1 MSKQQQTATRTD
13 LIKTLF
19 TRGHYC
25 AAYDL
30 LNWGFAADL
39 ILASVMLERGQ
50 YPDLRDFTNAA
61 VYGFSVQASGSYG
74 STPDRCRAEV
84 QKYLANK

>member
-25 AAYDL
+25 EAYNL
-30 LNWGFAADL
+30 LHWGFGADL
-39 ILASVMLERGQ
+39 ILTSVMLERGQ
-50 YPDLRDFTNAA
+50 YPDLRDFTNSA
-61 VYGFSVQASGSYG
+61 VYGFSVQSSGAYG
-74 STPDRCRAEV
+74 TTPEQCRVEV